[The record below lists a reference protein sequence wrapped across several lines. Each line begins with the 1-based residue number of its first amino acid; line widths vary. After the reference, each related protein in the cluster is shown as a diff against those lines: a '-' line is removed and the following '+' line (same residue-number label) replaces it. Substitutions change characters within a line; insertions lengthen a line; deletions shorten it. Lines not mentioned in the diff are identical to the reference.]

1 MPITA
6 TRSFKIFLI
15 FAIVAAALSSFLYV
29 TQYAPYARLRAVAKT
44 LPSYQGTD
52 ISSGIK
58 GERDC
63 YAVDDRSSCTAL
75 IINAKAKAD
84 SDTSSA
90 IEAFIAATEKTG
102 IAWPEYKD
110 GAKSID
116 SNMFVR
122 DGRSYQIDIASD
134 RNGSTSV
141 ALLAY

>member
-52 ISSGIK
+52 ISSGIN

-63 YAVDDRSSCTAL
+63 YAVDGSSSCAAL
-75 IINAKAKAD
+75 IINAKAQAV
-84 SDTSSA
+84 SDTYSA